1 MINSKPKISL
11 QTIIVFAFLVAAAI
25 FFIIPMLWLLVSSLK
40 PEAEVFNMSFFPDT
54 LQWENYTK
62 IFERIP
68 FLVYLKNSV
77 FISVVTIIG
86 VVVTSSIVAYA
97 FSFLEWPGRDKL
109 FYFIIATMLLPAQ
122 VTMIPIFV
130 IFKELGWLN
139 SFKPLTVPFFFGGG
153 AFNIFL
159 MRQFFLTIPRSL
171 IDAARIDGCS
181 EFRIYATIVMPL
193 SKPVIATI
201 SILTFLF
208 SWNDF
213 LGPLIYL
220 SDKAKG
226 TLALGLAQ
234 FAGQQDPEWALL
246 MAASVL
252 MMLPIV
258 ILFFLFQKYFIRG
271 FMMSGIKE

>member
-1 MINSKPKISL
+1 MAKQKLNRKSVF
-11 QTIIVFAFLVAAAI
+11 VFALLVVVAI
-25 FFIIPMLWLLVSSLK
+25 FFVVPMLWIVSTSLK
-40 PEAEVFNMSFFPDT
+40 PESQAFSLSFFPDT
-54 LQWENYTK
+54 LQWENYTR
-62 IFERIP
+62 IFDKIP
-68 FLVYLKNSV
+68 FLAYLQNSV
-77 FISVVTIIG
+77 AISLVNIIG
-86 VVVTSSIVAYA
+86 IVLSSSIVAYA

-109 FYFIIATMLLPAQ
+109 FYVVLATMLLPIQ
-122 VTMIPIFV
+122 VTMIPLFV

-139 SFKPLTVPFFFGGG
+139 SFKPLMIPAFFGGG

-159 MRQFFLTIPRSL
+159 MRQFFLSIPKSL

-193 SKPVIATI
+193 TKPAIATI
-201 SILTFLF
+201 AILTFLF
-208 SWNDF
+208 VWNDF

-234 FAGQQDPEWALL
+234 FAGQQQPEWALL

-252 MMLPIV
+252 MMLPII

>member
-1 MINSKPKISL
+1 MKQRQNIKTLFI
-11 QTIIVFAFLVAAAI
+11 FAMLVLVAI
-25 FFIIPMLWLLVSSLK
+25 FFIIPMLWLVTTSLK
-40 PEAEVFNMSFFPDT
+40 PESQVFTLNFFPDE
-54 LQWENYTK
+54 LQWSNYAK
-62 IFERIP
+62 IFERLP
-68 FLVYLKNSV
+68 FLSYLQNSTV
-77 FISVVTIIG
+77 ISLVNIIG
-86 VVVTSSIVAYA
+86 VVFSSSIVAYA
-97 FSFLEWPGRDKL
+97 FSFLEWRGRDKL
-109 FYFIIATMLLPAQ
+109 FYVILGTMLLPLQ

-139 SFKPLTVPFFFGGG
+139 TFKPLMIPAFFGGG

-159 MRQFFLTIPRSL
+159 MRQFFLSIPKSL

-193 SKPVIATI
+193 TKPAIATVA
-201 SILTFLF
+201 ILTFLF
-208 SWNDF
+208 VWNDF

-234 FAGQQDPEWALL
+234 FAGQQQPEWALL
-246 MAASVL
+246 MAASIL
-252 MMLPIV
+252 MMLPII

-271 FMMSGIKE
+271 FMLSGIKE

>member
-1 MINSKPKISL
+1 M
-11 QTIIVFAFLVAAAI
+11 
-25 FFIIPMLWLLVSSLK
+25 
-40 PEAEVFNMSFFPDT
+40 
-54 LQWENYTK
+54 
-62 IFERIP
+62 
-68 FLVYLKNSV
+68 
-77 FISVVTIIG
+77 
-86 VVVTSSIVAYA
+86 
-97 FSFLEWPGRDKL
+97 
-109 FYFIIATMLLPAQ
+109 Q

-139 SFKPLTVPFFFGGG
+139 SMKPLTIPFFFGGG

-159 MRQFFLTIPRSL
+159 MRQFFLSIPKSL

-193 SKPVIATI
+193 TKPAIATI

-208 SWNDF
+208 TWNDF

-234 FAGQQDPEWALL
+234 FAGQQEPEWALM